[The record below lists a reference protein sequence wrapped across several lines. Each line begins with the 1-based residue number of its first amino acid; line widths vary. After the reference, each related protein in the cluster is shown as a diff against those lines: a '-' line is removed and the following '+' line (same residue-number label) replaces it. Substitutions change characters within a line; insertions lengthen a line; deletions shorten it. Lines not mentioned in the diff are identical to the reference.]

1 MMMYEYECRIQGVF
15 EAMVEQ
21 ENRGIPRP
29 CSDCGAES
37 PNVVSAP
44 NIDLEGISGDFPSAY
59 NTWGNKHSGVKQK
72 SHWLNED

>member
-1 MMMYEYECRIQGVF
+1 MMMYEYECRIHGVF

-44 NIDLEGISGDFPSAY
+44 NIDLVS
-59 NTWGNKHSGVKQK
+59 T
-72 SHWLNED
+72 